1 MLELKDVIKHYEVGD
16 LIVEALKGVT
26 LSFRK
31 NEFVSI
37 LGPSGC
43 GKTTLLNIIGGL
55 DRYTAGDIVI
65 NGVSTK
71 LYNDSDWD
79 TYRNHSIGF
88 VFQSYN
94 LIPHQT
100 VLANVE
106 LALTLSGVDPK
117 TRKERATAA
126 LERVGLGDQLKKL
139 PAQLSG
145 GQMQRVAIARA
156 IVNDPEIILADEPTG
171 ALDTE
176 TSIQV
181 MDILKELSQDKL
193 VIMVTHNPEL
203 AQAYS
208 SRIINLR
215 DGLVKDDTN
224 PFHVTLA
231 DKIEQPSSAGNDNAG
246 LESKDEDPLNP
257 NATKRSSK
265 YANNKKKKP
274 SMSFLTALSLSLKNL
289 ATKKARTILTSFA
302 GSIGIIGIALI
313 LSLSSGFSTYID
325 NVQRDTLTNYPI
337 SLTKSTMNMQSFAT
351 SFMEAGQAENL
362 TKFPD
367 TVTVQPNTMIEG
379 MLDTLSQTF
388 GSNDLVAFKK
398 YIDSNPDLFDPTKQ
412 DKISA
417 ISYSYNF
424 GFDLYQKESNNSYRR
439 INYMDTDV
447 NTYLPDEID
456 PSVKRAFESVYGT
469 FRSMMATGT
478 WGEILGNNDLI
489 ELQYDLLDGET
500 KKSSLPTQE
509 GPNEDGTW
517 PIMIVVDQYN
527 RIPDYSL
534 YMMGLLSDEEV
545 KYMLTEMVYKMQD
558 RQLGTN
564 DADKKLKEIFGDDF
578 KPYSKP
584 ITFDD
589 LIGKEYEVLLKGQ
602 YYDIDEN
609 NSTSVLGKNYNAYKK
624 SFEAVDLINGNVL
637 DNDKDYRKPIKIK
650 VCGILRLKEGTS
662 AGALSQSIYY
672 TPKFTEHLMDK
683 TQTLPVVK
691 DQMEY
696 LDYDNGLGTVFSV
709 ISYNGENWFNP
720 GDEKGSKAL
729 SATSTSLGLVDKN
742 DPLSISIYPTS
753 FENKDYVVEII
764 NNYNKNLEDQ
774 SKKIQYTDYIGMMIS
789 SITEIIDA
797 ITYILIAFV
806 SISLIVSSIMIGV
819 ITYISVL
826 ERTKEIGVLRAMG
839 ASKRDVARVFNA
851 ETVIIGFVSGMLGII
866 ITILLNIPISLI
878 IKALAG
884 IGGVSTLPVAGGIA
898 LVLISVVLTLIA
910 GIIPSGMASKKDPVI
925 ALRSE

>member
-16 LIVEALKGVT
+16 LVVEALKGVS

-71 LYNDSDWD
+71 LYTDSDWD
-79 TYRNHSIGF
+79 AYRNHSIGF

-117 TRKERATAA
+117 TRKERATQA
-126 LERVGLGDQLKKL
+126 LEKVGLGDQIKKL

-215 DGLVKDDTN
+215 DGLVKDDSD

-231 DKIEQPSSAGNDNAG
+231 DKN
-246 LESKDEDPLNP
+246 ESQDSDGKKVKE
-257 NATKRSSK
+257 
-265 YANNKKKKP
+265 KKKKP

-351 SFMEAGQAENL
+351 SFMEAGKTENL
-362 TKFPD
+362 TKFPEGE
-367 TVTVQPNTMIEG
+367 TVEPNKMIEG

-388 GSNDLVAFKK
+388 GSNDLVAFKQ

-424 GFDLYQKESNNSYRR
+424 GFDLYQKENNGDYRR
-439 INYMDTDV
+439 INYLDSDV
-447 NTYLPDEID
+447 NTYLPAEID
-456 PSVKRAFESVYGT
+456 PNVKRAFESVYGT

-489 ELQYDLLDGET
+489 KLQYDLLDGST
-500 KKSSLPTQE
+500 KKSAWPSQA
-509 GPNEDGTW
+509 GPSEDGTW
-517 PIMIVVDQYN
+517 PIMIVLDQYN

-534 YMMGLLSDEEV
+534 YMMGLLSDQEV
-545 KYMLTEMVYKMQD
+545 QYMLTEMVYKMQD

-564 DADKKLKEIFGDDF
+564 DADKKLKEIFGNDF
-578 KPYSKP
+578 KPYSNP

-589 LIGKEYEVLLKGQ
+589 LIGKEYDVLLKGQ
-602 YYDIDEN
+602 YYTKTGEKSVAGNTFNVYEKTLSAKDILDGTVANANEEIN
-609 NSTSVLGKNYNAYKK
+609 QSV
-624 SFEAVDLINGNVL
+624 
-637 DNDKDYRKPIKIK
+637 KIK
-650 VCGILRLKEGTS
+650 VCGILRLKEGAS

-672 TPKFTEHLMDK
+672 TPKFTEFLMDK
-683 TQTLPVVK
+683 TQTLPAVK
-691 DQMEY
+691 DQMQY

-709 ISYNGENWFNP
+709 IPYEGNHWFNP
-720 GDEKGSKAL
+720 VDEKGGKL
-729 SATSTSLGLVDKN
+729 LTATSNSLGLVDKN

-764 NNYNKNLEDQ
+764 NNYNKDLENE

-789 SITEIIDA
+789 SITVIIDA

-806 SISLIVSSIMIGV
+806 SISLVVSSIMIGV

-839 ASKRDVARVFNA
+839 ASKKDVARVFNA

-878 IKALAG
+878 IKSLAG
-884 IGGVSTLPVAGGIA
+884 IAGVSTLPVAGGII
-898 LVLISVVLTLIA
+898 LVCISVLLTLIA

>member
-16 LIVEALKGVT
+16 LVVEALKGVS

-71 LYNDSDWD
+71 LYTDSDWD

-117 TRKERATAA
+117 TRKERATQA
-126 LERVGLGDQLKKL
+126 LEKVGLGDQIKKL

-181 MDILKELSQDKL
+181 MDILKELSKDKL

-215 DGLVKDDTN
+215 DGLVKDDSD

-231 DKIEQPSSAGNDNAG
+231 DKIEQPSSASNDNAE

-289 ATKKARTILTSFA
+289 ATKKARTMLTSFA

-337 SLTKSTMNMQSFAT
+337 TLTKSTMNMQSFAT
-351 SFMEAGQAENL
+351 SFMEAGKAENL
-362 TKFPD
+362 TKFPEGE
-367 TVTVQPNTMIEG
+367 TVEPNKMIEG

-388 GSNDLVAFKK
+388 GSNDLVAFKQ

-424 GFDLYQKESNNSYRR
+424 GFDLYQKENNGDYRR
-439 INYMDTDV
+439 INYLDSDV
-447 NTYLPDEID
+447 NTYLPAEID
-456 PSVKRAFESVYGT
+456 PNVKRAFESVYGT

-489 ELQYDLLDGET
+489 KLQYDLLDGAT
-500 KKSSLPTQE
+500 KKSDWPSQA
-509 GPNEDGTW
+509 GPSEDGAW

-534 YMMGLLSDEEV
+534 YMMGLLSDQEV
-545 KYMLTEMVYKMQD
+545 QYMLTEMVYKMQD

-578 KPYSKP
+578 KPYSNP

-589 LIGKEYEVLLKGQ
+589 LIGKEYDVILRGQ
-602 YYDIDEN
+602 YYTKTGEK
-609 NSTSVLGKNYNAYKK
+609 SVAGNTFNVYEK
-624 SFEAVDLINGNVL
+624 NVL
-637 DNDKDYRKPIKIK
+637 PKDILDGTVANANEEINQSVKIK
-650 VCGILRLKEGTS
+650 VCGILRLKEGAS
-662 AGALSQSIYY
+662 AGALSQAIYY
-672 TPKFTEHLMDK
+672 TPKFTEYLMDK
-683 TQTLPVVK
+683 TQTLPAVK
-691 DQMEY
+691 DQMQY

-709 ISYNGENWFNP
+709 IPYEGNHWFNP
-720 GDEKGSKAL
+720 SDEKGGKL
-729 SATSTSLGLVDKN
+729 LTATSTNLGLVDKN

-764 NNYNKNLEDQ
+764 NNYNKTLKDD

-789 SITEIIDA
+789 SITVIIDA

-806 SISLIVSSIMIGV
+806 SISLVVSSIMIGV

-866 ITILLNIPISLI
+866 ITIILNIPISLI
-878 IKALAG
+878 IKSLAG
-884 IGGVSTLPVAGGIA
+884 IAGVSTLPVAGGII
-898 LVLISVVLTLIA
+898 LVCISVLLTLIA

>member
-16 LIVEALKGVT
+16 LVVEALKGVN

-31 NEFVSI
+31 SEFVSI

-55 DRYTAGDIVI
+55 DRYTAGDIII

-71 LYNDSDWD
+71 LYSDSDWD
-79 TYRNHSIGF
+79 AYRNHSIGF

-106 LALTLSGVDPK
+106 LALTLSGIGPNE
-117 TRKERATAA
+117 RKERAIHA
-126 LERVGLGDQLKKL
+126 LEKVGLADQIKKL

-181 MDILKELSQDKL
+181 MDILKELSKDKL

-224 PFHVTLA
+224 PFHSTINEKNVS
-231 DKIEQPSSAGNDNAG
+231 QDNE
-246 LESKDEDPLNP
+246 LKTNRE
-257 NATKRSSK
+257 
-265 YANNKKKKP
+265 KKKKP
-274 SMSFLTALSLSLKNL
+274 SMSFLTALSLSLNNL
-289 ATKKARTILTSFA
+289 ATKKARTVLTSFA

-313 LSLSSGFSTYID
+313 LSLSAGFSNYID
-325 NVQRDTLTNYPI
+325 SVQRDTLTNYPI
-337 SLTKSTMNMQSFAT
+337 SLTKSTMNMESFAA
-351 SFMEAGQAENL
+351 SFIQAGQATNL
-362 TKFPD
+362 ESFPD
-367 TVTVQPNTMIEG
+367 STVVEPNKMIGG
-379 MLDTLSQTF
+379 MLNTLSQTY
-388 GSNDLVAFKK
+388 GTNDLVSFKK
-398 YIDSNPDLFDPTKQ
+398 YLDDNKHLLDEE
-412 DKISA
+412 KISA
-417 ISYSYNF
+417 ISYTYNF
-424 GFDLYQKESNNSYRR
+424 NFDLYQKEPDDSYRKV
-439 INYMDTDV
+439 NYLDSNV
-447 NTYLPDEID
+447 NTYLPDEIN
-456 PSVKRAFESVYGT
+456 STVKKAFESVYGT
-469 FRSMMATGT
+469 FRSMMSSGT
-478 WGEILGNNDLI
+478 WGEMLGNNDLMK
-489 ELQYDLLDGET
+489 LQYDLLDGAT
-500 KKSSLPTQE
+500 KKSSWPSQS
-509 GPNEDGTW
+509 GPSDDGTW
-517 PIMIVVDQYN
+517 PIMIVVDEYN

-534 YMMGLLSDEEV
+534 YMMGLLTDEEV
-545 KYMLTEMVYKMQD
+545 RYMMTEMVYQMED

-564 DADKKLKEIFGDDF
+564 TAEQKLKEKFGDDF
-578 KPYSKP
+578 KPYSNT

-589 LIGKEYEVLLKGQ
+589 LIGREYEVLLKGQ
-602 YYDIDEN
+602 YFSPDGDPTKPEGID
-609 NSTSVLGKNYNAYKK
+609 KYFQAYKK
-624 SFEAVDLINGNVL
+624 NKTAASLINSGESV
-637 DNDKDYRKPIKIK
+637 KIK
-650 VCGILRLKEGTS
+650 VCGILRLKEGAS
-662 AGALSQSIYY
+662 AGALSESIYY
-672 TPKFTEHLMDK
+672 TPKFTEYLIDK
-683 TQTLPVVK
+683 TQNLPVVK
-691 DQMEY
+691 DQ
-696 LDYDNGLGTVFSV
+696 LDYANYDNKLGTIFSV
-709 ISYNGENWFNP
+709 IADEKGNNWFNP
-720 GDEKGSKAL
+720 GEDQGSKRL
-729 SATSTSLGLVDKN
+729 SSTASSIGMVDKN

-753 FENKDYVVEII
+753 FENKDYVIEII
-764 NNYNKNLEDQ
+764 NNYNKTITDD

-789 SITEIIDA
+789 SITVIIDA

-866 ITILLNIPISLI
+866 ITIILNIPISLI
-878 IKALAG
+878 IKALSG
-884 IGGVSTLPVAGGIA
+884 IPGVSSLPVVGGIV
-898 LVLISVVLTLIA
+898 LVAISVTLTLIA

>member
-16 LIVEALKGVT
+16 LVVEALKGVS

-71 LYNDSDWD
+71 LYTDSDWD

-117 TRKERATAA
+117 TRKERATQA
-126 LERVGLGDQLKKL
+126 LEKVGLGDQIKKL

-215 DGLVKDDTN
+215 DGLVKDDSD
-224 PFHVTLA
+224 PFHITLA
-231 DKIEQPSSAGNDNAG
+231 DKN
-246 LESKDEDPLNP
+246 ESQDSDGKNVKE
-257 NATKRSSK
+257 
-265 YANNKKKKP
+265 KKKKP

-289 ATKKARTILTSFA
+289 ATKKARTMLTSFA

-351 SFMEAGQAENL
+351 SFMEAGKAENL
-362 TKFPD
+362 TKFPEGE
-367 TVTVQPNTMIEG
+367 TVEPNKMIEG

-388 GSNDLVAFKK
+388 GSNDLVAFKQ
-398 YIDSNPDLFDPTKQ
+398 YINSNPDLFDPTKQ

-424 GFDLYQKESNNSYRR
+424 GFDLYQKENNGDYRR
-439 INYMDTDV
+439 INYLDSDV
-447 NTYLPDEID
+447 NTYLPAEID
-456 PSVKRAFESVYGT
+456 PNVKRAFESVYGT

-489 ELQYDLLDGET
+489 KLQYDLLDGAT
-500 KKSSLPTQE
+500 KKSDWPSQA
-509 GPNEDGTW
+509 GPSEDGAW

-534 YMMGLLSDEEV
+534 YMMGLLSDQEV
-545 KYMLTEMVYKMQD
+545 QYMLTEMVYKMQD

-578 KPYSKP
+578 KPYSNP

-589 LIGKEYEVLLKGQ
+589 LIGKEYDVILRGQ
-602 YYDIDEN
+602 YYTKTGEK
-609 NSTSVLGKNYNAYKK
+609 SVAGNTFNVYEK
-624 SFEAVDLINGNVL
+624 NVL
-637 DNDKDYRKPIKIK
+637 PKDILDGTVANANEEINQSVKIK
-650 VCGILRLKEGTS
+650 VCGILRLKEGAS
-662 AGALSQSIYY
+662 AGALSQAIYY
-672 TPKFTEHLMDK
+672 TPKFTEYLMDK
-683 TQTLPVVK
+683 TQTLPAVK
-691 DQMEY
+691 DQMQY

-709 ISYNGENWFNP
+709 IPYEGNHWFNP
-720 GDEKGSKAL
+720 SDEKGGKL
-729 SATSTSLGLVDKN
+729 LTATSTSLGLVDKN

-764 NNYNKNLEDQ
+764 NNYNKTLQDD

-789 SITEIIDA
+789 SITVIIDA

-806 SISLIVSSIMIGV
+806 SISLVVSSIMIGV

-866 ITILLNIPISLI
+866 ITIILNIPISLI
-878 IKALAG
+878 IKSLAG
-884 IGGVSTLPVAGGIA
+884 IAGVSTLPVAGGII
-898 LVLISVVLTLIA
+898 LVCISVLLTLIA
-910 GIIPSGMASKKDPVI
+910 GIIPSGLASKKDPVI

>member
-1 MLELKDVIKHYEVGD
+1 MLELKNVIKHYEVGD

-79 TYRNHSIGF
+79 AYRNHSIGF

-215 DGLVKDDTN
+215 DGLVKDDSN

-231 DKIEQPSSAGNDNAG
+231 AKIEHPSSAINNNTE
-246 LESKDEDPLNP
+246 LESKDEDSLHTT
-257 NATKRSSK
+257 TKKTSK
-265 YANNKKKKP
+265 HANQKKKKP

-351 SFMEAGQAENL
+351 SFIEAGQVGDL

-367 TVTVQPNTMIEG
+367 TETVEPNKMIEG
-379 MLDTLSQTF
+379 MLDTLSQTL
-388 GSNDLVAFKK
+388 GSNDLIAFKR
-398 YIDSNPDLFDPTKQ
+398 YIDSNPDLFDPAKQ

-424 GFDLYQKESNNSYRR
+424 DFDLYQKESNNDYRR
-439 INYMDTDV
+439 INYLDSDV

-456 PSVKRAFESVYGT
+456 PTVKRAFESVYGT

-489 ELQYDLLDGET
+489 KLQYDLLDGKT
-500 KKSSLPTQE
+500 KKSAWPNQE
-509 GPNEDGTW
+509 GPSEDGTW

-527 RIPDYSL
+527 RVPDYSL

-545 KYMLTEMVYKMQD
+545 KYMLTEMVYKMQE
-558 RQLGTN
+558 RQ
-564 DADKKLKEIFGDDF
+564 DPDSIDVEAKLQEIFGKDF

-602 YYDIDEN
+602 YYDIDEDK
-609 NSTSVLGKNYNAYKK
+609 STSVLDKDYNVYKK
-624 SFEAVDLINGNVL
+624 SFEAVDLLNGNVP
-637 DNDKDYRKPIKIK
+637 NSDKDYRKPIKIK
-650 VCGILRLKEGTS
+650 VCGILRLKEGAS
-662 AGALSQSIYY
+662 AGALSQTIYY

-691 DQMEY
+691 DQMDY
-696 LDYDNGLGTVFSV
+696 LEYDNGLGTVFSV

-729 SATSTSLGLVDKN
+729 TATSTSLGLVDKN

-753 FENKDYVVEII
+753 FENKDYVVDII
-764 NNYNKNLEDQ
+764 NSYNKNLEDQ

-866 ITILLNIPISLI
+866 ITLLLNIPISLI

-884 IGGVSTLPVAGGIA
+884 IGGVSSLPIAGGIA
-898 LVLISVVLTLIA
+898 LVLISVALTLIA

>member
-16 LIVEALKGVT
+16 LVVEALKGVS

-71 LYNDSDWD
+71 LYTDSDWD

-117 TRKERATAA
+117 TRKERATQA
-126 LERVGLGDQLKKL
+126 LEKVGLGDQIKKL

-215 DGLVKDDTN
+215 DGLVKDDSD

-231 DKIEQPSSAGNDNAG
+231 DKNEIQDSDGKNVKE
-246 LESKDEDPLNP
+246 
-257 NATKRSSK
+257 
-265 YANNKKKKP
+265 KKKKP

-289 ATKKARTILTSFA
+289 ATKKARTMLTSFA

-337 SLTKSTMNMQSFAT
+337 TLTKSTMNMQSFAT
-351 SFMEAGQAENL
+351 SFMEAGKAENL
-362 TKFPD
+362 TKFPESER
-367 TVTVQPNTMIEG
+367 VEPNKMIEG

-388 GSNDLVAFKK
+388 GSNDLVAFKQ
-398 YIDSNPDLFDPTKQ
+398 YINSNPDLFDPTKQ

-424 GFDLYQKESNNSYRR
+424 GFDLYQKENNGDYRR
-439 INYMDTDV
+439 INYLDSDV
-447 NTYLPDEID
+447 NTYLPSEID
-456 PSVKRAFESVYGT
+456 PNVKRAFESVYGT

-489 ELQYDLLDGET
+489 KLQYDLLDGAT
-500 KKSSLPTQE
+500 KKSDWPSQA
-509 GPNEDGTW
+509 GPSEDGTW

-534 YMMGLLSDEEV
+534 YMMGLLSDQEV
-545 KYMLTEMVYKMQD
+545 QYMLTEMVYKMQD

-578 KPYSKP
+578 KPYSNP

-589 LIGKEYEVLLKGQ
+589 LIGKEYDVILRGQ
-602 YYDIDEN
+602 YYTKTGEK
-609 NSTSVLGKNYNAYKK
+609 SVAGNTFNVYEK
-624 SFEAVDLINGNVL
+624 NVL
-637 DNDKDYRKPIKIK
+637 PKDILDGTVANANEEINQSVKIK
-650 VCGILRLKEGTS
+650 VCGILRLKEGAS
-662 AGALSQSIYY
+662 AGALSQAIYY
-672 TPKFTEHLMDK
+672 TPKFTEYLMDK
-683 TQTLPVVK
+683 TQTLPAVK
-691 DQMEY
+691 DQMQY

-709 ISYNGENWFNP
+709 IPYEGNHWFNP
-720 GDEKGSKAL
+720 SDEKGGKL
-729 SATSTSLGLVDKN
+729 LTATSTNLGLVDKN

-764 NNYNKNLEDQ
+764 NNYNKTLKDD

-789 SITEIIDA
+789 SITVIIDA

-806 SISLIVSSIMIGV
+806 SISLVVSSIMIGV

-839 ASKRDVARVFNA
+839 ASKKDVARVFNA

-866 ITILLNIPISLI
+866 ITIILNIPISLI
-878 IKALAG
+878 IKSLAG
-884 IGGVSTLPVAGGIA
+884 IAGVSTLPVAGGII
-898 LVLISVVLTLIA
+898 LVCISVLLTLIA